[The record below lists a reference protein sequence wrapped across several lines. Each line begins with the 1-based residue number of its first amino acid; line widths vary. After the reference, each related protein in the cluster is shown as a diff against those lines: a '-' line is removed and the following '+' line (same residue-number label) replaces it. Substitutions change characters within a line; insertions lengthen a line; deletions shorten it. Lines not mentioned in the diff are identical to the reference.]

1 IGMSIFYDYFFDRYR
16 REHPRLAIVTAS
28 FNENQQLKKC
38 VVFGSGGSSVIW
50 DKTDFPNIE
59 NRFPKALHLYDGP
72 PSVQPAHSKM
82 VTFTSPNFAW
92 LESMRKNVGAHRK
105 LYMPVWELTE
115 LWDAVEMLNLKIS
128 FEELIERYQKLG
140 GVQRN
145 SIETIHT
152 IYDVQVCFQRHIS
165 ENRVGHRL
173 LHYIP
178 DKGSS
183 FATLKF
189 GSDWI
194 GERIYNQLAV
204 KLRQERANLMKWL
217 DGVGKVSALNGWLFE
232 NLVHDKF
239 LAGGQFKYIQLDEQ
253 RQDILLTVD
262 PTIGKY
268 ERFATNFTLQMAF
281 QNAYQIP
288 KSQTFKSIDS
298 FILLDQTLLLFQ
310 ITTSVN
316 HPVNCAGLVELFAK
330 LELVDKIKET
340 PSFAKLIFV
349 VPQGMGDSYKQQ
361 QLISQNLP
369 LKDLMAAD
377 VKCIAGIGPARRKK
391 LHDKNIFTCSHL
403 MAHFE
408 DPEVKHE
415 FELLTKHI
423 NRLTLVCDL
432 SYLNMIPQ
440 YVLEIEV

>member
-1 IGMSIFYDYFFDRYR
+1 MNVSVEERRADAVQDVTVDLPTTFKYQAEEFYVRECYKSYYDRVVGLLQTYDYISVREHQSTFYDYFFDRYR

-72 PSVQPAHSKM
+72 PSVEPARSKM

-92 LESMRKNVGAHRK
+92 LESMRKNIEAHRK

-115 LWDAVEMLNLKIS
+115 LSDAVEMLNLKIS
-128 FEELIERYQKLG
+128 FEELIERYQTFG
-140 GVQRN
+140 GVPRYCLAETTTAYQEGLN
-145 SIETIHT
+145 DLDEAIETIHS
-152 IYDVQVCFQRHIS
+152 IYDVQVCFQRHIL

-178 DKGSS
+178 DKDPT
-183 FATLKF
+183 FATLEF

-194 GERIYNQLAV
+194 GKRIYNQLAV
-204 KLRQERANLMKWL
+204 KFRQERAKLMKWL
-217 DGVGKVSALNGWLFE
+217 DDAGKASAFNGWLFE

-288 KSQTFKSIDS
+288 KSQTFKSI
-298 FILLDQTLLLFQ
+298 
-310 ITTSVN
+310 
-316 HPVNCAGLVELFAK
+316 
-330 LELVDKIKET
+330 
-340 PSFAKLIFV
+340 
-349 VPQGMGDSYKQQ
+349 Y
-361 QLISQNLP
+361 
-369 LKDLMAAD
+369 
-377 VKCIAGIGPARRKK
+377 
-391 LHDKNIFTCSHL
+391 
-403 MAHFE
+403 
-408 DPEVKHE
+408 
-415 FELLTKHI
+415 
-423 NRLTLVCDL
+423 
-432 SYLNMIPQ
+432 
-440 YVLEIEV
+440 